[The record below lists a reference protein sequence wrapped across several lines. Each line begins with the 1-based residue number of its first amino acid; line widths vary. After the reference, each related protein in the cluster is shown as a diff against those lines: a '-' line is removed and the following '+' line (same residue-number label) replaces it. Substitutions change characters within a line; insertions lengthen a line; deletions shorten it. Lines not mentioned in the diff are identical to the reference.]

1 MLNIDKMNLFAI
13 SFIWKHHILVFNPL
27 IFSQNTAALIPWQY
41 SVKVLVKKLMTVL
54 LTEEGRC

>member
-1 MLNIDKMNLFAI
+1 MNLFAI

-27 IFSQNTAALIPWQY
+27 IFPQNTAALIPWQY